1 MNTGP
6 SDVPKSRTVAI
17 AKRILFVLFEGLPAT
32 VIDTQVLLHIDA
44 AQKAFGAR
52 FEIWAFCG
60 TRSLYEKSMARQN
73 AAEGMANCSIQV
85 IRGAR
90 AGIPGSKLVNRRI
103 FRRLLRQ
110 RIGDFDLVHARNDYI
125 AAVVG
130 PVLQSAHIPMLWD
143 CRGDSVAEFEERAG
157 REALPGFIKRARR
170 QIILRERESS
180 ARNCSAALF
189 VSRPLASLC
198 APLLDRKPYEIIPC
212 SAPDDL
218 FYFDPELRR
227 QTREKLGYADTDRV
241 LIYSGGLA
249 DYQRVPDMLA
259 LFRSLRAA
267 NGTAKLLLV
276 TPDVERMR
284 RMCHDIAPS
293 DVQLHAAQ
301 IGEINGF
308 LNAADAGFI
317 LRAHNDINRAAFPTK
332 FAEYCL
338 AGLPVIM
345 DDAVPDCAALA
356 DRWDNRLA
364 PEPQAILAG
373 LDSKIDRMR
382 VMEFARGAVTRS
394 AVMPQYKKIYGIQ

>member
-1 MNTGP
+1 MALPQNGVSAALST
-6 SDVPKSRTVAI
+6 
-17 AKRILFVLFEGLPAT
+17 KRILFVLFEGLPAT

-60 TRSLYEKSMARQN
+60 TRSLYEKSLVRQS
-73 AAEGMANCSIQV
+73 AAQEMANCP
-85 IRGAR
+85 IRVVHGVR
-90 AGIPGSKLVNRRI
+90 AGIPGSKLVNRAF

-110 RIGDFDLVHARNDYI
+110 RTGDFDLVHARNDYI

-130 PVLQSAHIPMLWD
+130 PVLRSANIPMLWD

-198 APLLDRKPYEIIPC
+198 ALLLDRKPYEIIPC

-227 QTREKLGYADTDRV
+227 QIREKLGYADTDRV

-267 NGTAKLLLV
+267 NEKVRLLLV
-276 TPDVERMR
+276 TPDIERMR
-284 RMCHDIAPS
+284 RMCQDLESS
-293 DVQLHAAQ
+293 DVQLRAGQ

-317 LRAHNDINRAAFPTK
+317 LRAHNDTNRSAFPTK

-356 DRWDNRLA
+356 DRWGNRLA

-373 LDSKIDRMR
+373 LSSKIDRAR

-394 AVMPQYKKIYGIQ
+394 AVMPQYQKIYGIP